1 MKVLVIITII
11 ISSYHCICNI
21 SYVKWI
27 NISNKN
33 KLLDNALGD
42 NNDIN
47 TERSEIYDEFLPI
60 LLKQHENKTYK
71 TFPTFNSAVDE
82 FFSKSE
88 AQKAAKRHNMI
99 EAAAK
104 SKLVKMKKEQEDRI
118 QSLKV
123 QEISSI
129 EKAQA
134 IEANYDNIDKARL
147 VVNSAIA
154 NGIDWEDLKEL
165 VKFEK
170 SRTIRLHH

>member
-1 MKVLVIITII
+1 MFGFIIDAKNICKTITINEILTKKFTNLILFNPAVHKI
-11 ISSYHCICNI
+11 INSFSF
-21 SYVKWI
+21 
-27 NISNKN
+27 SNFKI
-33 KLLDNALGD
+33 AST
-42 NNDIN
+42 NDIKN
-47 TERSEIYDEFLPI
+47 ERIEIYDEFLPI

-129 EKAQA
+129 EKFHLSKQHS
-134 IEANYDNIDKARL
+134 ILIGSLYLIGEYK
-147 VVNSAIA
+147 
-154 NGIDWEDLKEL
+154 KEYKWKHFL
-165 VKFEK
+165 WLSQME
-170 SRTIRLHH
+170 